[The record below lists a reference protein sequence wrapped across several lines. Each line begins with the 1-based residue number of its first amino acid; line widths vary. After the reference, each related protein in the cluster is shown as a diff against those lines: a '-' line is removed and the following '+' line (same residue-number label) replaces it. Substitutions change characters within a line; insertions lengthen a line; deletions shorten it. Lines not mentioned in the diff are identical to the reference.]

1 MSDTIRLMVETHYYY
16 QSRQQVGDTN
26 IDDSDDNNVGNGQED
41 DFFSDKYL
49 NVIVEVAVV
58 AVVLDFKVTADES
71 CVKSFEF
78 IIDVASFQYS
88 IPNATCKSW

>member
-16 QSRQQVGDTN
+16 QSRQQVGETN
-26 IDDSDDNNVGNGQED
+26 IDDNDDNNGGNEED
-41 DFFSDKYL
+41 DFFTNKDL
-49 NVIVEVAVV
+49 NVIVEVVIIA
-58 AVVLDFKVTADES
+58 AVVLDFKATADES

>member
-41 DFFSDKYL
+41 DFFSNKSL
-49 NVIVEVAVV
+49 NTIVEVVV
-58 AVVLDFKVTADES
+58 AVVLDFKVTADDES
-71 CVKSFEF
+71 CVKSPEF
-78 IIDVASFQYS
+78 IIDVASFRYS